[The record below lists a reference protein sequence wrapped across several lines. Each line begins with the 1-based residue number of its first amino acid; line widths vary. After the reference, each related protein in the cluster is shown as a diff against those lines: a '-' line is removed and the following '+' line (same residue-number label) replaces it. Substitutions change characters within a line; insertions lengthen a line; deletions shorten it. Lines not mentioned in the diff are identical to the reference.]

1 MVTITGWRVN
11 LTNTTI
17 GAHCKTLPRSFSNSF
32 PKSINFLPIR
42 SMLRGRI
49 LRVLFEIYRGQL
61 AVPKHRLWKKKWS
74 LPAIWFDSQNLLG
87 KRAQIPT
94 KPTQKTGRST
104 KMRKTRATVKPVLT
118 LLQQIN
124 WRDKYVHMYVYIY
137 TYIQMNLYKHS
148 YNIHIHIVY
157 IHIYICSY
165 LFNSCC
171 FPVFYWEIKL
181 QPFLLFLQ
189 PPTPPKKMP
198 AIRKLIQHSTLS
210 KCWAFNF
217 QYCINMGVLCP
228 VAFWYSAFSFTG
240 SGTHKVLELYPR
252 SVGRRPWQWVGVGVD
267 EHHSW
272 KNRYWNKPLIM

>member
-137 TYIQMNLYKHS
+137 IHIFKWIYI
-148 YNIHIHIVY
+148 NIHTIY
-157 IHIYICSY
+157 IYILSTYIYICMLIS
-165 LFNSCC
+165 
-171 FPVFYWEIKL
+171 V
-181 QPFLLFLQ
+181 QFLLF
-189 PPTPPKKMP
+189 
-198 AIRKLIQHSTLS
+198 S
-210 KCWAFNF
+210 
-217 QYCINMGVLCP
+217 
-228 VAFWYSAFSFTG
+228 SF
-240 SGTHKVLELYPR
+240 LLR
-252 SVGRRPWQWVGVGVD
+252 D
-267 EHHSW
+267 
-272 KNRYWNKPLIM
+272 